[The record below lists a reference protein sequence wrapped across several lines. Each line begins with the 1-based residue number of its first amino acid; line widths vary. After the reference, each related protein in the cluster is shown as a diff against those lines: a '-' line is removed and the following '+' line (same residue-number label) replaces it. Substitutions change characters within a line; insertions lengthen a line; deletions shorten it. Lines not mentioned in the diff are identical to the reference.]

1 MEYCAST
8 SVGDLGVI
16 SVRQRNT
23 MQVKGEAK
31 TLFWEI
37 EVQPSGTTAFSWPN
51 VNLSRP
57 LIFKTN

>member
-1 MEYCAST
+1 MEYWAST

-16 SVRQRNT
+16 SVRNT
-23 MQVKGEAK
+23 MQIKGEAK
-31 TLFWEI
+31 TLFWET
-37 EVQPSGTTAFSWPN
+37 EVQPSGTTGFSWPN